1 MKKLLKK
8 AIGVIVITL
17 CTGQLVFAQG
27 NTYKLTGNNNGDA
40 NSKFGFKNAANLK
53 TITNDSVR
61 QTITKEGNVIIE
73 KNLKVKGTIEVDNTS
88 GQPVNLNGDLNVNGK
103 IITDSIRVTNVLTVD
118 SAHVRSLVIGDSSL
132 WISAQPQQ
140 GVGDNIQSNNPSINF
155 GRIYTVPTLDGFS
168 KINIGVGMQN
178 PHHKMQLYDQS
189 QTLQPVHISFTNDN
203 YTISQPP
210 SPQGTGNLAADGFL
224 VGISANGNAQLI
236 QQENLPMQFLVNG
249 STTSTPLTRER
260 MRITA
265 GPQTINGEPEDNI
278 TRVGIWRTG
287 ATGNPNPLSL
297 LQIGEPATPSL
308 AGHRDWMDVG
318 TYSNVRELN
327 TYVGILSIKD
337 SNRFDAIIDWG
348 SPATTT
354 ASPPRSMRFIYT
366 TSQTGTLLSAD
377 YQGLEASR
385 WWSNGDEVRIGFGG
399 NPVTNLYYND
409 SEDPTQTVEINSG
422 APDFSGLRFT
432 DLREHSLHVPLNP
445 DQGVLSVNED
455 GDVIYVDAA
464 GGGGVDNDWFVAGTV
479 SPNANIGDNIYT
491 QGFTGLGDFSTIIP
505 QSLLHLYQPDIA
517 LYAQFTNDNTGNTV
531 ADGFLAGINEDGVA
545 QLNQQEDADMNFY
558 TSNKLCLT
566 ITNKGKIKVNSFSS
580 DKPHLLIAD
589 KDGTLM
595 LCKLKKKEQ
604 KLPNLKHV

>member
-1 MKKLLKK
+1 MKTKLKMKLYATVVVFSLCANFSYAQWNWAPTPSGNRWGQTNNPFALQNKIK
-8 AIGVIVITL
+8 SIVIGNFTDYSAIPQAAL
-17 CTGQLVFAQG
+17 HVNSNFLTQTTGTYYYSRGEVFRTVGPNTQLNAWRMFTGAGQG
-27 NTYKLTGNNNGDA
+27 TEKAALFVPA
-40 NSKFGFKNAANLK
+40 NSKDFVIQSS
-53 TITNDSVR
+53 TIGSNIRFNV
-61 QTITKEGNVIIE
+61 GNNQQRV
-73 KNLKVKGTIEVDNTS
+73 
-88 GQPVNLNGDLNVNGK
+88 
-103 IITDSIRVTNVLTVD
+103 IITDG
-118 SAHVRSLVIGDSSL
+118 HG
-132 WISAQPQQ
+132 QQ
-140 GVGDNIQSNNPSINF
+140 GHLGIGNNFSNPKHMLHIHTTPNIAGNPPPPA
-155 GRIYTVPTLDGFS
+155 YAA
-168 KINIGVGMQN
+168 
-178 PHHKMQLYDQS
+178 
-189 QTLQPVHISFTNDN
+189 FTNTN
-203 YTISQPP
+203 
-210 SPQGTGNLAADGFL
+210 TGATATDGFL
-224 VGISANGNAQLI
+224 VGINEDGVAQLI